1 MKGRADNTYDSI
13 PYPSLPLIQTHPD
26 RLATLATLRGMRPAS
41 VEACRV
47 LELGCAGGG
56 NLIPMAYALPESEFV
71 GIDLAARQ
79 IADGQ
84 RMVAALG
91 LKNIR
96 LEPMNLL
103 EVTAD
108 LGQFDYIIAH
118 GLYSW
123 LPAAAVQQKLLAICK
138 ENLAPHGVAYVSYNV
153 YPGWHLNRA
162 VREMLLYRIQSV
174 SRPQE
179 RLAQARDL
187 LDFLTEAI
195 LSEATPQAK
204 LIRAYVRYLRD
215 TFATAPEA
223 YFLHDLLAEENEPL
237 YFYQFVARAEA
248 QGLQYLAE
256 TQIQTTQ
263 SGQLPAETLA
273 RLGQVAHDSIEV
285 EQYLDFLYGR
295 SIRQTL
301 LCHQDIPLTRTVS
314 LEQVVD
320 LYVASACA
328 PTLPKPDNQAPVVEI
343 FRAANGL
350 EFKTDH
356 PATQAAMRRLA
367 EIWPQA
373 APLKTLLTT
382 GQAAGPDAM
391 TDMQILAANLLKA
404 YSASEALVEFH
415 AHAPPFVKAV
425 SERPMASPIAR
436 WQAQH
441 NQPTLTNLRH
451 EALNLAGLERYLLPF
466 LDGHRDQASLLEI
479 VERLIAENVL
489 ELQPGIKPLAILASA
504 LQNIAD
510 VALLVG

>member
-1 MKGRADNTYDSI
+1 MRPEVNNPYDII
-13 PYPSLPLIQTHPD
+13 PYPSLPLAQTHPD
-26 RLATLATLRGMRPAS
+26 RLATLATLRGMRPAR
-41 VEACRV
+41 VDACRV

-56 NLIPMAYALPESEFV
+56 NLIPMAYALPQSEFV

-79 IADGQ
+79 VADGQ
-84 RMVAALG
+84 TMVAALG
-91 LKNIR
+91 LKNIS
-96 LEPMNLL
+96 LKPMNLL
-103 EVTAD
+103 EVTAN

-123 LPAAAVQQKLLAICK
+123 LPATVQQKLLTICK
-138 ENLAPHGVAYVSYNV
+138 ENLAPNGVAYVSYNI

-162 VREMLLYRIQSV
+162 IREMLLYHIQPISQ
-174 SRPQE
+174 PAE

-187 LDFLTEAI
+187 LDFLAESI
-195 LSEATPQAK
+195 LSEETPQAK
-204 LIRAYVRYLRD
+204 LLRAYAQYLHE
-215 TFATAPEA
+215 TFAAAPEA

-263 SGQLPAETLA
+263 SHQLPAKSLT
-273 RLGQVAHDSIEV
+273 RLGQVARNSIEV

-295 SIRQTL
+295 SLRQSL
-301 LCHQDIPLTRTVS
+301 LCHRDIPLARTVS

-320 LYVASACA
+320 LYVASPSLSA
-328 PTLPKPDNQAPVVEI
+328 LSKPDNRAPGVEI

-367 EIWPQA
+367 GMWPQVVQ
-373 APLKTLLTT
+373 LKTLLTT
-382 GQAAGPDAM
+382 GQVAASDATPDL
-391 TDMQILAANLLKA
+391 QILAANLLKA

-415 AHAPPFVKAV
+415 AYTPPFVKEV
-425 SERPMASPIAR
+425 SERPRASLVAR

-441 NQPTLTNLRH
+441 NQTKLTNLRH
-451 EALNLAGLERYLLPF
+451 EALTLAGLEFYLLPF
-466 LDGHRDQASLLEI
+466 LDGCRDRASLLEL
-479 VERLIAENVL
+479 VERLMTENIL
-489 ELQPGIKPLAILASA
+489 ELQPKVKPADILTSA
-504 LQNIAD
+504 LQNIANA
-510 VALLVG
+510 ALLIG